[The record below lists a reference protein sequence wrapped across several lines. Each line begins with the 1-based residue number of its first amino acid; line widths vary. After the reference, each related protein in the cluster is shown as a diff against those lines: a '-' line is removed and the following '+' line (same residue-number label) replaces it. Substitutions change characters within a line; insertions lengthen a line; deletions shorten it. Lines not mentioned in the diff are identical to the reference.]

1 MSGKSDD
8 ATDDAT
14 DAATESGRAPEG
26 DALAPESVV
35 TFLGRHPEFLN
46 DHPELFSAL
55 VPPALNRGEGVL
67 DMQAFMLRRLQS
79 ELRGTKTREAALLAA
94 AEANAAAQARV
105 LKAASVLLRARSFE
119 NLIRVINEDLPGML
133 SVETISLCIETEAA
147 LPGKGGDTGVVVMKA
162 GMIDSL
168 FPGDE
173 VVALHAEMEGER
185 AIFGDAAGEVRS
197 VALLRLRFGRGLPA
211 GLLALGAS
219 EAGGFDGGQETDL
232 LAFVARVIEFCV
244 RQWLEVRN

>member
-8 ATDDAT
+8 ATDAAT
-14 DAATESGRAPEG
+14 DNGRALEH
-26 DALAPESVV
+26 DELSPESVV
-35 TFLGRHPEFLN
+35 RFLGRHPEFLN

-79 ELRGTKTREAALLAA
+79 ELSGMKGREAVLLAA

-105 LKAASVLLRARSFE
+105 LKAAKALLRARSFE
-119 NLIRVINEDLPGML
+119 DLIRVINDDLPGML
-133 SVETISLCIETEAA
+133 SVGTISLCIETEAA
-147 LPGKGGDTGVVVMKA
+147 PLGKGGGTGVIIMKA
-162 GMIDSL
+162 GMIDKL
-168 FPGDE
+168 FRGDE
-173 VVALHAEMEGER
+173 VVALYPEMGGKR

-197 VALLRLRFGRGLPA
+197 VALLRLRFGSNLPA
-211 GLLALGAS
+211 GLLALGAR
-219 EAGGFDGGQETDL
+219 EADGFDGRQGTDL

-244 RQWLEVRN
+244 RRWLAAGN